1 MPNQQRDKSQKK
13 EKRNFSSFTIKE
25 AMQLLGIERL
35 LPWPLQPTLRPP
47 SELFL
52 EHLQRVQQLF
62 DTTSTERAKEI
73 LVDAYCVES
82 LQIEYGLKFWKS
94 APLTS
99 DDLTGVVDYL
109 LTPQRDYIDTPLL
122 CVIEAKKDD
131 FEHGLAQALVE
142 MYACQQIN
150 KAEGIHHPLYAIVT
164 NGDTWRF
171 YRYEAGQVYATEP
184 YVRTGHATLL
194 GVLDVIFALCW
205 QNRQASVN

>member
-1 MPNQQRDKSQKK
+1 MPRHQKDQSQKK
-13 EKRNFSSFTIKE
+13 EKRNFSSFTLKE

-35 LPWPLQPTLRPP
+35 RPWSLEATPRPP
-47 SELFL
+47 SEFFL
-52 EHLQRVQQLF
+52 EYLRRVQQLF
-62 DTTSTERAKEI
+62 DTSSTERAKEI

-82 LQIEYGLKFWKS
+82 LQIDYALKLWKS
-94 APLTS
+94 APVTS
-99 DDLTGVVDYL
+99 DELTGVVDYL
-109 LTPQRDYIDTPLL
+109 LTPLRDYIDTPLL
-122 CVIEAKKDD
+122 CVMEAKKDD

-150 KAEGIHHPLYAIVT
+150 AAEGIHHPIYAIVT
-164 NGDTWRF
+164 NGDIWRF

-194 GVLDVIFALCW
+194 GVLDVVFALCW